1 MMMKSARQRRKEQ
14 ENADILTGDF
24 VSTEK
29 DVDSTIPQ
37 LSATNIWKKAFAG
50 KGPVSNDILNCVNT
64 GLEVQKAALETTDVN
79 TFILS
84 QENITAE
91 SLTLKIKCLTVVT
104 VNMKNVVKVILRRM
118 WKHHTHMRGLTIVT
132 RANYPRIKEMT

>member
-1 MMMKSARQRRKEQ
+1 MMTRSARQRRKEQ
-14 ENADILTGDF
+14 ENADILTEDF

-37 LSATNIWKKAFAG
+37 LSATNIWKKEFAG
-50 KGPVSNDILNCVNT
+50 KGPVSNDILNCVDI

-118 WKHHTHMRGLTIVT
+118 WKHHTHMRSLIIVT
-132 RANYPRIKEMT
+132 RAKYPWIKGMT